1 MEALRPAWQG
11 GRLRGLLRCTGGPE
25 FVSPPHTD
33 VRLDHRARPCFGGR
47 RKRGQ
52 QGQALG
58 RSRGGFT
65 TKIHAKSDASST
77 LIGFDLTGG
86 EKGDAPHFAVLLDLG
101 PDIAPRAVIGDKG
114 YASKANRAMARA
126 RGIAPVI
133 PHKDNEKDKP
143 AFFARTLYKARP
155 HRTGHRRPQTLQARR
170 PPLRKDSS
178 ELPVHRQLRGR
189 AMLDQIRPPP
199 GVRPCG

>member
-1 MEALRPAWQG
+1 MEALRPALQG
-11 GRLRGLLRCTGGPE
+11 GRLRGLLRHAGGHECVGP
-25 FVSPPHTD
+25 SHPD
-33 VRLDHRARPCFGGR
+33 VRLDHRARPCLGGG

-52 QGQALG
+52 HGQALG

-65 TKIHAKSDASST
+65 TKIHAKSDASGA

-114 YASKANRAMARA
+114 YASKANRALART

-133 PHKDNEKDKP
+133 PHKDNEKGKP
-143 AFFARTLYKARP
+143 VFFARTLYKAR
-155 HRTGHRRPQTLQARR
+155 ARIEQGIGALKR
-170 PPLRKDSS
+170 FKRVALRCEKTARNFRSIVS
-178 ELPVHRQLRGR
+178 IAAGLCLIKFVHT
-189 AMLDQIRPPP
+189 A
-199 GVRPCG
+199 